1 MHLGPARQ
9 LTLGPAGHH
18 QPRTGAEAPL
28 RRGLLQVF
36 DGLRPPLNQ
45 SLPVVFVLVDVERD
59 HLRLLGVVLAH
70 FGRALLFC
78 VVDGNVDDIDM
89 LRARLLEHRI
99 RLQNLAAQVILED
112 LLLLLRA
119 LFVFLG
125 LLCPG
130 QGWFRIGSWRLRKNP
145 H

>member
-1 MHLGPARQ
+1 M
-9 LTLGPAGHH
+9 
-18 QPRTGAEAPL
+18 
-28 RRGLLQVF
+28 LQVL
-36 DGLRPPLNQ
+36 DGLRSPLYH

-59 HLRLLGVVLAH
+59 HLRLLGVVLAR
-70 FGRALLFC
+70 FYRALLLC
-78 VVDGNVDDIDM
+78 VVDGNIDDIDM
-89 LRARLLEHRI
+89 LRARLLEHRVC
-99 RLQNLAAQVILED
+99 LQNLAAQVILED

-130 QGWFRIGSWRLRKNP
+130 QGWFRIASWRLRKNP